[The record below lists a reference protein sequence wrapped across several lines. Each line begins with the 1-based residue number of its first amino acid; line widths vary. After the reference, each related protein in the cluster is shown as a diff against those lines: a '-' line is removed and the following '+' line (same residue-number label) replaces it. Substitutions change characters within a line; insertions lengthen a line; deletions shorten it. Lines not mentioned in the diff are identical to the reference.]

1 MENSRNIFLGGLVFY
16 EGHLHVVKELH
27 NNRKLA
33 VIQGVEEKYNK
44 RVLAHIS
51 ELSSAYMCDPCNPPK
66 FSCVSCVN
74 NLDKYEFDVT
84 EYKCTVINGKI
95 IVEKL

>member
-1 MENSRNIFLGGLVFY
+1 MENGRNIFLGGLVYY

-27 NNRKLA
+27 DNRELA

-44 RVLAHIS
+44 RILAHTS
-51 ELSSAYMCDPCNPPK
+51 ELASAYMCNPCNPSK
-66 FSCVSCVN
+66 FSCVN

-95 IVEKL
+95 IVERL